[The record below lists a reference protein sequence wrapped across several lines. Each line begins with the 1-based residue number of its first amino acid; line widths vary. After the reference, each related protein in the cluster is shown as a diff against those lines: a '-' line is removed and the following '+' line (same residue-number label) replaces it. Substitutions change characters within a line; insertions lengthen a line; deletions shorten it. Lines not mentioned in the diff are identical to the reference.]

1 MIKVGNLVKFELY
14 GKKFTGEVIGILE
27 IKDWD
32 NKDLIGR
39 NIYKVDALED
49 TYEVLEERIIASYT
63 KEKINEG

>member
-14 GKKFTGEVIGILE
+14 GKKFIGEVIGILE

-39 NIYKVDALED
+39 NIYKIDTLED
-49 TYEVLEERIIASYT
+49 TCEVLEEKIIANY
-63 KEKINEG
+63 IEGEM

>member
-14 GKKFTGEVIGILE
+14 GKKFIGEVIGILE

-39 NIYKVDALED
+39 NIYKVDTLED
-49 TYEVLEERIIASYT
+49 TCEVLEERIIASYT